1 MKYIEQQ
8 DPVEEI
14 IIQLEKRGEM
24 LRKLRKV
31 L

>member
-1 MKYIEQQ
+1 MKNIEQQ

-14 IIQLEKRGEM
+14 IIQLEKREEM

>member
-8 DPVEEI
+8 EPVEEI
-14 IIQLEKRGEM
+14 IIQLEKREEL

>member
-14 IIQLEKRGEM
+14 IIQLEKREEM

>member
-8 DPVEEI
+8 DPVQEI
-14 IIQLEKRGEM
+14 IIQLEKREEM

>member
-14 IIQLEKRGEM
+14 IIQLEKRKEM

>member
-8 DPVEEI
+8 EPVEEI
-14 IIQLEKRGEM
+14 IIQLEKREEM